1 VTGAPDPQVRKQ
13 LVVDVFDRGAPEYDQ
28 LGVDFFTP
36 AGRDLVAQVGIRPGE
51 RVLDVGCGRGAVLF
65 AAADAVGPNGRVVG
79 IDLSPRMAELTA
91 ADAAA
96 RGLTQVS
103 VVQGDAE
110 RPDFAPSSF
119 DAVLAGLVI
128 FFLSDAEAALRAYA
142 ALLSAG
148 GRLGLTTFAANDPVF
163 DSAMRAAG
171 SFVPDALPD
180 RGDRQGPFGS
190 VEMGG
195 MFTVMKVR
203 EGLAPNDYK
212 DPGPYK
218 NPPGT
223 VAYEVN
229 VAQAGEPPRQPG
241 PSESPG
247 MDMPGM
253 DMPGMVM
260 PDLEKWGMGTAAL
273 VFIMWTVMM
282 VAMMVPS
289 ATLSAAKSVVVPWRT

>member
-1 VTGAPDPQVRKQ
+1 MTGAPDLPDPQVRKQ

-36 AGRDLVAQVGIRPGE
+36 AGRDLVAHVGTRPGE

-65 AAADAVGPNGRVVG
+65 AAADAVGRDGRVVG
-79 IDLSPRMAELTA
+79 IDLSPRMAELTS

-96 RGLTQVS
+96 RGLMQVS

-128 FFLSDAEAALRAYA
+128 FFLPDAEAALRAYA
-142 ALLSAG
+142 ALLTSG
-148 GRLGLTTFAANDPVF
+148 GRLGFTTFAANDPVF

-190 VEMGG
+190 VTGITEVLGATGFADVRIDERIYESRFTDADHWLAWVWSHGG
-195 MFTVMKVR
+195 R
-203 EGLAPNDYK
+203 
-212 DPGPYK
+212 
-218 NPPGT
+218 
-223 VAYEVN
+223 
-229 VAQAGEPPRQPG
+229 
-241 PSESPG
+241 
-247 MDMPGM
+247 
-253 DMPGMVM
+253 
-260 PDLEKWGMGTAAL
+260 
-273 VFIMWTVMM
+273 
-282 VAMMVPS
+282 
-289 ATLSAAKSVVVPWRT
+289 ATLERVPPEKLADAVAAAKTEFAAARTPRGDYALHTTIRFTTARPT